1 MILFSVQSSVSV
13 FVLVT
18 LVFLHISEFLAS
30 HSVIFTVFFRDVT
43 SKAMKNNVFVLIC
56 LPTTRPFTNYPSP
69 VVLLLSTE
77 KKAGGGRHLKHFFPF
92 SPSEISSSTLE
103 IVQRADSRVL
113 AVKKKKKIVSV
124 FCQCH
129 CLLSSRTDICLLFC
143 THEHTDSVG
152 GRTHLHTPAPVSLPI
167 SLHSSECLS
176 KNNRHT

>member
-1 MILFSVQSSVSV
+1 MILFSVQSSVCV

-43 SKAMKNNVFVLIC
+43 SKAMENNVFVLIC

-113 AVKKKKKIVSV
+113 AVKKKKKDR
-124 FCQCH
+124 QR
-129 CLLSSRTDICLLFC
+129 LLSVSLSAVKQNRHMSAVL
-143 THEHTDSVG
+143 HT
-152 GRTHLHTPAPVSLPI
+152 RTHRFSGGENPPTHACPRVSAQFTPQFRVLI
-167 SLHSSECLS
+167 
-176 KNNRHT
+176 